1 VDGHCTVIYSGSVEA
16 PSLLPSYET
25 SEELLEALASDG
37 KDFAP
42 SLLYAVAAC
51 LEGCSFVNA
60 ASQDTLCPGLCE
72 LAEKNNAYCLGTDF
86 KAGQTKFKTQV
97 VEYLENLNFNV
108 KVVASSNHLG
118 NNDMRNL
125 ALGSATQEKTRK
137 AKLRVKSQIFSS
149 DIDHH
154 VSVQYTPFI
163 GDEKRDYVEYTSE
176 AFLSQ
181 LHTMAT
187 YTRCSDSVLCAPLYI
202 DVCCLLDY
210 FSRKKVSPSTVAAA
224 TSYLFKVPEGRS
236 GPLVGFSEQLRAL
249 ERALDGHDDVQAVL
263 AQSDEAR
270 IVCCGLACLDL
281 ELSGAQENGRETINA
296 FGEASSRAGGA
307 APQTASCLADHGV
320 PTTVVAA
327 LGDDQQGDELR
338 ALLKERGVAV
348 DETLS
353 DGRTGLAVVPVFSNG
368 RGCYFAA
375 GANDA
380 FDAKT
385 LLDGVARVESV
396 AAVLIGYPHLL
407 PSLRGQALGDAIEQ
421 IDALVGVD
429 LNGVQP
435 THYLGDGVADAALY
449 KADVVHANADEAA
462 TLLRWPKGYHC
473 TQLARALCD
482 ATGAACVVVTD
493 GSNGA
498 AAAVASDPN
507 RLSSSSLKWPA
518 NDLKAVASLPGPPGV
533 APNANGAG
541 DAFFAAF
548 VAATAL
554 HDATLDEALAAANE
568 VAHAR
573 VFDLPRRPLEEI
585 VAAGR
590 GVVGS

>member
-1 VDGHCTVIYSGSVEA
+1 
-16 PSLLPSYET
+16 
-25 SEELLEALASDG
+25 
-37 KDFAP
+37 
-42 SLLYAVAAC
+42 
-51 LEGCSFVNA
+51 
-60 ASQDTLCPGLCE
+60 
-72 LAEKNNAYCLGTDF
+72 
-86 KAGQTKFKTQV
+86 
-97 VEYLENLNFNV
+97 
-108 KVVASSNHLG
+108 
-118 NNDMRNL
+118 M
-125 ALGSATQEKTRK
+125 
-137 AKLRVKSQIFSS
+137 
-149 DIDHH
+149 
-154 VSVQYTPFI
+154 
-163 GDEKRDYVEYTSE
+163 
-176 AFLSQ
+176 
-181 LHTMAT
+181 
-187 YTRCSDSVLCAPLYI
+187 
-202 DVCCLLDY
+202 
-210 FSRKKVSPSTVAAA
+210 
-224 TSYLFKVPEGRS
+224 PEGRA
-236 GPLVGFSEQLRAL
+236 GPIVGFSEQLRAL
-249 ERALDGHDDVQAVL
+249 ERALDGHDDVQAVIS
-263 AQSDEAR
+263 QKDDKAR

-281 ELSGAQENGRETINA
+281 ELSGAQDLGREAINA
-296 FGEASSRAGGA
+296 FGEASSRAGGS

-338 ALLKERGVAV
+338 ALLTERGVAV

-449 KADVVHANADEAA
+449 KADVVHANADEAS

-548 VAATAL
+548 VASTAL
-554 HDATLDEALAAANE
+554 HDASLDEALAAANE

-573 VFDLPRRPLEEI
+573 VFDLVRRPLEEV
-585 VAAGR
+585 VAGLR
-590 GVVGS
+590 GSVVS